1 MSHNRRFHYSL
12 PTNIAFGPG
21 VIAELSPL
29 LKKQRESV
37 ARVLVVTMSDIPASE
52 NVTKVIAD
60 AGFEYTVFE
69 DVEPNPSTTTVEKAA
84 SAARESN
91 CDLVVAVGGGS
102 AMDTAKAAAL
112 VATNGGKAWDYTVEV
127 QNGLVQPKQKVYPI
141 IAVPTTAGT
150 GAEVTQNSVLTNPE
164 THQKSPIRSL
174 AICPQYAFIDPE
186 LTVTMPRNV
195 TVATGF
201 DAFTHAF
208 EKVLGPDSFP
218 YIDAIAIDAMT
229 AVVDN
234 LEQAAR
240 EPENIEARSALHWA
254 STQGGLS
261 VLAESWESA
270 LHVFS
275 LPLSGVA
282 GIPHGETLALTMP
295 AVLKK
300 LTEIRPE
307 RVALLSNVFSTDD
320 APGQGDSVTAKCK
333 YVEKQMLDWLSRLGL
348 SLRLADYGLSEPDI
362 EKLVDGVNFNRLNA
376 SWERKVSRDEVKSL
390 YAELL

>member
-1 MSHNRRFHYSL
+1 MIS
-12 PTNIAFGPG
+12 
-21 VIAELSPL
+21 ELSPL
-29 LKKQRESV
+29 LKKQRENV
-37 ARVLVVTMSDIPASE
+37 ARVLVVTMNGIPASE
-52 NVTKVIAD
+52 TVTRVIAD

-69 DVEPNPSTTTVEKAA
+69 DVEPNPSTTTVEEAA

-127 QNGLVQPKQKVYPI
+127 QNGLVEPKKKVHPI

-174 AICPQYAFIDPE
+174 AICPQYAFVDPE
-186 LTVTMPRNV
+186 LTVTMPKNV

-208 EKVLGPDSFP
+208 EKVVGPDSFP

-229 AVVDN
+229 TVVDN
-234 LEQAAR
+234 LEPAAT
-240 EPENIEARSALHWA
+240 EPQNIEARSALHWA
-254 STQGGLS
+254 GTQGGLS

-295 AVLKK
+295 VVLRK

-307 RVALLSNVFSTDD
+307 RVALLSGVFSNDGGPVKR
-320 APGQGDSVTAKCK
+320 ASVTAKCA
-333 YVEKQMLDWLSRLGL
+333 YVEKQMLDWLNRLGL
-348 SLRLADYGLSEPDI
+348 SLRLADYGLSETDI
-362 EKLVDGVNFNRLNA
+362 DKLVDGVNFNRLNA
-376 SWERKVSRDEVKSL
+376 SWEREVNRDEVKSL
-390 YAELL
+390 YAELI